1 MTDVSKWVGLLND
14 DYAIDLLTA
23 PESLTSGIGDVPTD
37 GYPLNRVRTGPQG
50 LQLIAVPKD
59 VLGVR
64 VVGGDDLSNC
74 GCDDDVA
81 MTLMV
86 IGLYESY

>member
-64 VVGGDDLSNC
+64 VVGGDDLSN
-74 GCDDDVA
+74 
-81 MTLMV
+81 
-86 IGLYESY
+86 

>member
-1 MTDVSKWVGLLND
+1 MTMQSISS
-14 DYAIDLLTA
+14 AATATIRDLLTA
-23 PESLTSGIGDVPTD
+23 PGSLTSGIGDVPTD
-37 GYPLNRVRTGPQG
+37 GYPLNRSQG

>member
-1 MTDVSKWVGLLND
+1 M
-14 DYAIDLLTA
+14 
-23 PESLTSGIGDVPTD
+23 GDVPTD
-37 GYPLNRVRTGPQG
+37 GYPLNRSQG
-50 LQLIAVPKD
+50 LQLIAVPED

-86 IGLYESY
+86 IGLYDSY

>member
-14 DYAIDLLTA
+14 DNAIDLLTA

-64 VVGGDDLSNC
+64 VVGGDDLSN
-74 GCDDDVA
+74 
-81 MTLMV
+81 
-86 IGLYESY
+86 